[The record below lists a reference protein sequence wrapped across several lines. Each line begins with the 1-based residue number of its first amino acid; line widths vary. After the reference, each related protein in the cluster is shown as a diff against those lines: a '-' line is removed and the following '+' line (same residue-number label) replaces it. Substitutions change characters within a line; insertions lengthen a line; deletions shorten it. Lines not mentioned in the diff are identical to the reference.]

1 MAVGRS
7 SRLEAIEGGVVDRVA
22 SHESRDVEPKPGW
35 AMSQPHASCV
45 HLLLHSW
52 SALRP
57 RELAGF
63 NGLHLLALMPNVL
76 VELFPERLEPRLR
89 GVPRREGKRRIEIP
103 AIYALGESDVDGIPG
118 EAWLG
123 EVDLKWRRDVEIGGY
138 VANTGVAV

>member
-1 MAVGRS
+1 MAVDRFS
-7 SRLEAIEGGVVDRVA
+7 LLEAIDGIVIDCVS
-22 SHESRDVEPKPGW
+22 SHKVRDVEPKTGL
-35 AMSQPHASCV
+35 AVSQPHTPRV
-45 HLLLHSW
+45 GLLLLSG

-63 NGLHLLALMPNVL
+63 NGLNLLALMSNVL

-103 AIYALGESDVDGIPG
+103 DLYALGESEVDGIPG